1 MKYTEEREEF
11 KLPIKSWCDDLEEKA
26 MEQAVNLANH
36 PVTEKHV
43 ALMPDCHVGYGM
55 PIGGVIA
62 CRNAVIINAV
72 GVDIGCGMIAVETD
86 CSSEVFAEM
95 KVRRDFLNSI
105 KELVPLGKGK
115 AHKEKQTWDGF
126 DRYSEVVKDDN
137 TITWPSKLDRKNLGS
152 LGGGNHFIELQK
164 DDNDK
169 IWLMIHSG
177 ARNLGY
183 RIANHYYKIAEEFNR
198 TEGIELPDKELA
210 FLYADSLDGMNYI
223 RDMNFALEYAL
234 ENRHRMMK
242 CVKEK
247 LAKHIVNVNFLR
259 EINIHHNY
267 AALEEHFGEEFWIHR
282 KGATSA
288 KKDEYGIIPGS
299 MGTPS
304 YIVRGLGNSES
315 FMSCSHGA
323 GRIMGRAEASRSLT
337 VDECNEAMKGIV
349 CDRWNIIRKKRKG
362 NTVENYDLSEAPQ
375 AYKDIDKV
383 IESELDL
390 IEPIVKLYPLGV
402 LKG

>member
-1 MKYTEEREEF
+1 MKNIEEREEL
-11 KLPIKSWCDDLEEKA
+11 KLSIKSWCDDLEDKA
-26 MEQAVNLANH
+26 MEQAVNLSNH

-86 CSSEVFAEM
+86 CSAEVFTEM

-115 AHKEKQTWDGF
+115 AHKEKQTWEGF
-126 DRYSEVVKDDN
+126 DRYSEVVKDDD

-183 RIANHYYKIAEEFNR
+183 RIAIHYYKIGEEFNKR
-198 TEGIELPDKELA
+198 EGIELPDKELA
-210 FLYADSLDGMNYI
+210 FLYADSLEGMNYI

-242 CVKEK
+242 CVKEM
-247 LAKHIVNVNFLR
+247 LAKHIDNMNFLR

-267 AALEEHFGEEFWIHR
+267 AALEVHFGEEFWIHR

-288 KKDEYGIIPGS
+288 KKNEYGYFWSGW
-299 MGTPS
+299 TA
-304 YIVRGLGNSES
+304 
-315 FMSCSHGA
+315 C
-323 GRIMGRAEASRSLT
+323 
-337 VDECNEAMKGIV
+337 
-349 CDRWNIIRKKRKG
+349 
-362 NTVENYDLSEAPQ
+362 
-375 AYKDIDKV
+375 
-383 IESELDL
+383 
-390 IEPIVKLYPLGV
+390 
-402 LKG
+402 